1 MFAMY
6 RPGPYICGEWEWG
19 GLPAWLLRD
28 PQMQVRTNYTP
39 YLNAIEKYYE
49 KLLNVIHDHQFT
61 VKGGP
66 IIAMQIENEF
76 GSWGN
81 TITKKADHD
90 YLEFIKNT
98 ATKYGFKELY
108 FTSDGPD
115 QAADRYGT
123 LPGFNSYQIKLS
135 IFRWNLS
142 LNVFEVLSKLSKILK

>member
-28 PQMQVRTNYTP
+28 PNMRVRTNYTP

-49 KLLNVIHDHQFT
+49 KLMTVIHDHQFT

-76 GSWGN
+76 GYWGN
-81 TITKKADHD
+81 TNNNKADHD
-90 YLEFIKNT
+90 YLEFIKNI
-98 ATKYGFKELY
+98 ATKHGVKELF
-108 FTSDGPD
+108 FTSDGMG
-115 QAADRYGT
+115 QAADRSGT
-123 LPGFNSYQIKLS
+123 IPGSILDQIK
-135 IFRWNLS
+135 IFQLKLNLS
-142 LNVFEVLSKLSKILK
+142 LNDF